1 MSEMRTEEEQIQA
14 FKQWWKENGKSLILG
29 VGLAVAIVVGWR
41 GWQERQAIE
50 AENASVLYQNM
61 VDAVVSGIGPLQDQD
76 QLATA
81 KHLAGQLKDDYS
93 DSTYA
98 KFAALVQARVAVESK
113 DYDTALAEIDWV
125 LGNQPTQ
132 EMMVIATMRKARLLA
147 EKGDRD
153 AALNLIAGLNAG
165 NFKASVEELKGDLL
179 LAKGDKDAARA
190 AYEAAQAAAQQSG
203 SRPLLNIKLDD
214 LAVGDK

>member
-1 MSEMRTEEEQIQA
+1 MSEIRTEEEQIQA

-61 VDAVVSGIGPLQDQD
+61 VDAVVAGIGPQQDQD

-81 KHLAGQLKDDYS
+81 KHLAGQLKDEYS
-93 DSTYA
+93 DSSYA
-98 KFAALVQARVAVESK
+98 KFASLVLARVAVESK
-113 DYDTALAEIDWV
+113 DYDNALAEIDWV
-125 LGNQPTQ
+125 LANQPTQ
-132 EMMVIATMRKARLLA
+132 EMKVIATMRKARLLA

-153 AALNLIAGLNAG
+153 AALKLISALNAG

-179 LAKGDKDAARA
+179 LAKGDRGAARA

-203 SRPLLNIKLDD
+203 ARPLLNIKLDD
-214 LAVGDK
+214 LAVEDK

>member
-41 GWQERQAIE
+41 GWQERQAVE

-61 VDAVVSGIGPLQDQD
+61 VDAVVSGIGPQQDQD

-81 KHLAGQLKDDYS
+81 KHLAGQLKDEYS
-93 DSTYA
+93 DSAYA
-98 KFAALVQARVAVESK
+98 KFAALVLARVAVDGKE
-113 DYDTALAEIDWV
+113 YDQALAEIDWV

-132 EMMVIATMRKARLLA
+132 EMKVIATMRKARLLA

-153 AALNLIAGLNAG
+153 AALSLLAGLNAG

-203 SRPLLNIKLDD
+203 ARPLLNIKLDD
-214 LAVGDK
+214 LAVEDK

>member
-1 MSEMRTEEEQIQA
+1 MSEIRTEEEQIQA

-29 VGLAVAIVVGWR
+29 VGLAVAIVVGWK

-50 AENASVLYQNM
+50 AENASVLYQNL
-61 VDAVVSGIGPLQDQD
+61 VDAVVSGIGPQQDQD

-81 KHLAGQLKDDYS
+81 KHLAGQLKEEYS
-93 DSTYA
+93 DSSYA
-98 KFAALVQARVAVESK
+98 NFAALVLARVAVESK
-113 DYDTALAEIDWV
+113 DYDKALAEIDWV
-125 LGNQPTQ
+125 LGNEPTP
-132 EMMVIATMRKARLLA
+132 EMKAVATMRKARLLA

-153 AALNLIAGLNAG
+153 AALSLIAGLNTG
-165 NFKASVEELKGDLL
+165 SFKASVEELKGDLL

-203 SRPLLNIKLDD
+203 ARPLLNIKLDD
-214 LAVGDK
+214 LAVEDK